1 MMVKFSIRNA
11 DQCFQQIGVL
21 IKNVFKS
28 HATNFITFSFAV
40 KVVMVVL
47 RVWGILTKIIGE
59 HMYV

>member
-1 MMVKFSIRNA
+1 MFST
-11 DQCFQQIGVL
+11 VL